1 MDEEKSR
8 EQIAETIA
16 SFVHQSAPDVRD
28 GAADTDSLEHL
39 DSIEMLRLIA
49 FVEST
54 FGIVIADSDV
64 RPEHFET
71 VRAVARYID
80 AKRATDIRKD

>member
-8 EQIAETIA
+8 DQVAETIA
-16 SFVHQSAPDVRD
+16 AFVHHSAPDVQD
-28 GAADTDSLEHL
+28 GADIDSLEHL
-39 DSIEMLRLIA
+39 DSIEMLKLIA

-54 FGIVIADSDV
+54 FGILVADSDV

-71 VRAVARYID
+71 VQAVARYID
-80 AKRATDIRKD
+80 AKRRSDIRTD

>member
-8 EQIAETIA
+8 DQVAETIA
-16 SFVHQSAPDVRD
+16 GFVHQSAPDVRD

-39 DSIEMLRLIA
+39 DSIEMLKLIA

-54 FGIVIADSDV
+54 FGILIDDSDV

-80 AKRATDIRKD
+80 AKRRSEIRKD

>member
-1 MDEEKSR
+1 MDEETSR
-8 EQIAETIA
+8 DRVADTIA
-16 SFVHQSAPDVRD
+16 GFVHHSAPDVQD

-39 DSIEMLRLIA
+39 DSIEMLKLIA

-54 FGIVIADSDV
+54 FGILVDDSDV

-80 AKRATDIRKD
+80 AKRRSDIRKD